1 MTPEQEKT
9 IRSFQRHLIEEEKSR
24 ATQDKY
30 VRDITAFFTWL
41 GVRPLDK
48 QAVLDYK
55 AHIQTGYAPAS
66 VNSMLS
72 SLNSVFDFM
81 ERHDLHVKTLKI
93 QRQTSLS
100 PDKELTKAEYE
111 RLLRAAQK
119 QGKDRLYWLMQTICS
134 TGIRV
139 SELRFITAEAV
150 KLGYADVTNKGRR
163 RRVYLPKDLCRALK
177 AYMTDHDI
185 KKGPVFV
192 TRSGKVM
199 DRTNIWVEMKKLC
212 RTAGISEKKVFPH
225 NLRHL
230 FARTHYTMFK
240 DVVRLADIL
249 GHASVDTTRIY
260 TADSGETQRWQVQ
273 RLGLVL
279 SNQPKMNAT

>member
-9 IRSFQRHLIEEEKSR
+9 IRSFQRHLIEEEKSQTTR
-24 ATQDKY
+24 DKY
-30 VRDITAFFTWL
+30 VRDITVFFTWL
-41 GVRPLDK
+41 GDRPLDK

-55 AHIQTGYAPAS
+55 AHIQTEYAPAS

-72 SLNSVFDFM
+72 SLNSLFDFM

-139 SELRFITAEAV
+139 SELRFITVEAI
-150 KLGYADVTNKGRR
+150 KLGYADVTNKERR
-163 RRVYLPKDLCRALK
+163 QRAYLPKNLCQFR
-177 AYMTDHDI
+177 
-185 KKGPVFV
+185 V
-192 TRSGKVM
+192 S
-199 DRTNIWVEMKKLC
+199 
-212 RTAGISEKKVFPH
+212 
-225 NLRHL
+225 
-230 FARTHYTMFK
+230 
-240 DVVRLADIL
+240 
-249 GHASVDTTRIY
+249 
-260 TADSGETQRWQVQ
+260 
-273 RLGLVL
+273 
-279 SNQPKMNAT
+279 